1 MTRLQI
7 ILAVWMLSLLA
18 AFSAGWTWKGDKAE
32 IRETRAEL
40 KQSKVEAKAVD
51 QARGKER
58 SQSEALAEI
67 GEKHELD
74 RQAAEGLA
82 DSVVAD
88 LRAGNY
94 RLRNELASCETSRLS
109 SAAASASQ
117 RDAGAISREE
127 IAAAAVRIARDADD
141 QLRACQAVVRTYDG
155 SSK

>member
-7 ILAVWMLSLLA
+7 ILAVWLLSLVA
-18 AFSAGWTWKGDKAE
+18 AFGAGWTWKGDRAE
-32 IRETRAEL
+32 IRETRTEL
-40 KQSKVEAKAVD
+40 RQSKVEAKAVD

-74 RQAAEGLA
+74 RQASEGVA

-109 SAAASASQ
+109 ESSESASK
-117 RDAGAISREE
+117 RDAGTISREE
-127 IAAAAVRIARDADD
+127 IAAAAIRIARDADD
-141 QLRACQAVVRTYDG
+141 QLRACQAVVREYSG
-155 SSK
+155 M